1 MDDIKATAEPSKREI
16 FDFEREKF
24 EKELQ
29 YKKLSSRIEM
39 MRERFSFLKSPLVLA
54 ILGGIVTIFVNSITG
69 YYSNQNTITLERE
82 KNQNTITLE
91 REKLQSDLIKKYLEV
106 PDSAGRI
113 ANLHFLVESGLIPNY
128 SGPVSDYL
136 KKGPALAPQTVPVAT
151 ASTAD
156 NWRAFGGNN
165 ILDGG
170 VLKRVQNAGES
181 LVVVMTRQSVREWQ
195 KCTGFLISDRTIATI
210 GYCVPGELA
219 VGSPKLGDIRL
230 QGAAAA
236 GTAEPLVESVV
247 LRGEGPSDHRIAVL
261 RLAAPVAGKQILK
274 IRPDAPVVGDRLIM
288 PFLKGDAADFSASV
302 DDECSI
308 SEIDE
313 QPIIAY
319 RCDGDVGAAGAP
331 LVSFATGE
339 VIGIHSWSG
348 EKARFGVRVSPSDLL

>member
-1 MDDIKATAEPSKREI
+1 MNDIKAIAEPSKREL

-24 EKELQ
+24 EKELE
-29 YKKLSSRIEM
+29 YKKLSSRTEM
-39 MRERFSFLKSPLVLA
+39 MRERFSFLKSPLALA
-54 ILGGIVTIFVNSITG
+54 ILGGIITILVNSITG
-69 YYSNQNTITLERE
+69 YSS
-82 KNQNTITLE
+82 NQNTITLE

-128 SGPVSDYL
+128 SGPVSEYL

-151 ASTAD
+151 TSTAD

-219 VGSPKLGDIRL
+219 AGSPKLGDIRL
-230 QGAAAA
+230 QGVAAA

-247 LRGEGPSDHRIAVL
+247 LRGEGPSDHRIALL

-308 SEIDE
+308 SEVDE

-348 EKARFGVRVSPSDLL
+348 EKARFGIRVSPSDLL